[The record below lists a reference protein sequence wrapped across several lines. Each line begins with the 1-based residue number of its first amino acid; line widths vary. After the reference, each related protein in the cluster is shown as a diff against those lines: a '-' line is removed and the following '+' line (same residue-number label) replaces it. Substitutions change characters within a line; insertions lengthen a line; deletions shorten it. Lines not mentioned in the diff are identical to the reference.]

1 MPRWQWAKQV
11 LRGRK
16 REVPAPS
23 IHTELRLFT
32 WESKEFF
39 SLPLSRL
46 KPSIYSPHWNPER
59 RHSKAPTPQK
69 HRKFSS
75 ASTAPPDLWSCT
87 PKHSCHFPSGQEQRV
102 SAVSPVPGP
111 RRVTRALHLGHPHV
125 PRSCAN
131 SFHGRLEHRHTN
143 TVAISA
149 AVLPRCVSFTHN
161 TSTGSLP
168 AHHLCIN
175 SRLARSW
182 PNFWAPLLQRVNGGF
197 AAAKRNGLFAQEAFT

>member
-1 MPRWQWAKQV
+1 M

-23 IHTELRLFT
+23 IHTELSLFT
-32 WESKEFF
+32 WESKELSR
-39 SLPLSRL
+39 SLSPGSSPRFIPRTGTPSAGTARLPHPKNTANSPLLPQHHPTFGAAPRNTRVISPQGRNSVCQPCPLS
-46 KPSIYSPHWNPER
+46 PGH
-59 RHSKAPTPQK
+59 
-69 HRKFSS
+69 
-75 ASTAPPDLWSCT
+75 
-87 PKHSCHFPSGQEQRV
+87 
-102 SAVSPVPGP
+102 AVSH
-111 RRVTRALHLGHPHV
+111 ALRLGHPHV

-143 TVAISA
+143 TVAIPA
-149 AVLPRCVSFTHN
+149 AVLPRCVSFTHI

-182 PNFWAPLLQRVNGGF
+182 PDFWAPLLQRVNGGF